1 MSKILVVEDDLAM
14 CELLQEVLIG
24 EGFEVCCAHCGEA
37 ALESIKKENPSLILL
52 EVMLPKI
59 DGITLAR
66 HISSQSLT
74 PIIMLTARDDE
85 ATMLEGYAAGADHFL
100 SKPFKVPE
108 LLVRIQAILRRV
120 GKQQTHLNLETH
132 KENGVSSLQML
143 KEKVSGLPLTE
154 TELSLVTYLINHHD
168 IVVDK
173 SRLQMDVLKKELSPF
188 DRNLDMHV
196 SNIRRKFNN
205 AGLSK
210 QHIKTI
216 RGKGYCFVLDL
227 KWT

>member
-1 MSKILVVEDDLAM
+1 
-14 CELLQEVLIG
+14 
-24 EGFEVCCAHCGEA
+24 
-37 ALESIKKENPSLILL
+37 
-52 EVMLPKI
+52 MLPKI

-173 SRLQMDVLKKELSPF
+173 SRLQMDVLKKSSAPLIVTLICMSATSGANSIMPACPSNTLRLYGVKVTALS
-188 DRNLDMHV
+188 L
-196 SNIRRKFNN
+196 I
-205 AGLSK
+205 
-210 QHIKTI
+210 
-216 RGKGYCFVLDL
+216 
-227 KWT
+227 